1 MKNSSVKY
9 LLWCVIFFAL
19 NSGTL
24 VVYAETPPA
33 KITLGIIPGGNPEQ
47 VKTESLELAKKIQV
61 ELAIP
66 VEVVLA
72 KTYGSLLELMKK
84 GEVQFGFL
92 TANSFVQAEKEIP
105 FKVLLKKTWAGAP
118 FYFSTV
124 ITRADSRIKKIK
136 DLKGK
141 RMAFVDKGSTSG
153 YLYPK
158 VMLQQNEIKDEDFSA
173 VEFSGNHARSVELLE
188 QKQVDAIATFADDE
202 KALAGAWT
210 KFAKKTFKVQVLW
223 VSQPIPNDPIVVTG
237 KFYDRYPKFTHNF
250 MSALINIQDQSKS
263 KKEFRQILGDGD
275 LLPAT
280 EKHFEPVREMVK
292 QLKL

>member
-1 MKNSSVKY
+1 MKNYSVKS
-9 LLWCVIFFAL
+9 LLCCVIFFAL
-19 NSGTL
+19 SL
-24 VVYAETPPA
+24 SAFAVHAETAPA
-33 KITLGIIPGGNPEQ
+33 KITLGIIPGGSPDL
-47 VKTESLELAKKIQV
+47 VKKESLELAQKIQT
-61 ELAIP
+61 ELGIP

-72 KTYGSLLELMKK
+72 KTYGGLLDLMKK

-92 TANSFVQAEKEIP
+92 TANSFVQAEKEIS

-124 ITRADSRIKKIK
+124 ITRADSKIKKVK

-141 RMAFVDKGSTSG
+141 KIAFVDKGSTSG

-158 VMLQQNEIKDEDFSA
+158 VMLQQNEIKDGDFSA
-173 VEFSGNHARSVELLE
+173 VEFSGNHAKSVALLE
-188 QKQVDAIATFADDE
+188 QKQVDAIATFADNE
-202 KALAGAWT
+202 KALTGAWT
-210 KFAKKTFKVQVLW
+210 KFASKALKVQVLW

-237 KFYDRYPKFTHNF
+237 KFYDSYPKFTHNF
-250 MSALINIQDQSKS
+250 MSALINIQDESKN